1 MGYADGGIL
10 GLLCGAIAAS
20 VHSFAIHSGVIVY
33 GSQLSGDFY
42 GAIFGWIV
50 AAAVTAMVS
59 LFTARKPAEDL
70 DRVTYFSGCIQHQRI
85 SPVTWGL
92 VAFVLVLF
100 LLLNFIFR

>member
-1 MGYADGGIL
+1 V
-10 GLLCGAIAAS
+10 IAAS
-20 VHSFAIHSGVIVY
+20 AHSFAIHSGFIVY

-50 AAAVTAMVS
+50 AATVTALVS
-59 LFTARKPAEDL
+59 LFTARKPAEVL
-70 DRVTYFSGCIQHQRI
+70 DRVTYFSGCMPRQRI

-92 VAFVLVLF
+92 VALVLALV